1 MNNRLGMKKVL
12 ITGGSQ
18 GIGQAIAQKFLNEN
32 YEVHNISRHTPQ
44 YSHLHLHHWQADM
57 LQYDQIEKVIQQ
69 IGQFDVLINNAG
81 YMNTLTA
88 ASYTWEEM
96 QKIMNVNLIHTMQLS
111 IDVAENIF
119 KNQKFG
125 RIISMASIAGQIG
138 HPDIWYGISKAGLIN
153 GMRSLARSHAQH
165 NIQTFSLAPGP
176 VETQMM
182 QKIPIE
188 RQKRLKEAT
197 LNQQLC
203 QTQEIAETAFWLA
216 QAAPNCLSG
225 EVFDLNNGVN
235 CR

>member
-1 MNNRLGMKKVL
+1 MKQVV
-12 ITGGSQ
+12 ITGASQ
-18 GIGQAIAQKFLNEN
+18 GIGQTIAQTFLKQH
-32 YEVHNISRHTPQ
+32 YIVHNLSRHAPQ
-44 YSHLHLHHWQADM
+44 YSHPNLRHWQADV
-57 LQYDQIEKVIQQ
+57 QHYDQLVNVIQQ

-88 ASYTWEEM
+88 SSYTWDEM
-96 QKIMNVNLIHTMQLS
+96 RNIMNVNLIHAIQLS
-111 IDVAENIF
+111 IEVAEKIF
-119 KNQKFG
+119 KVQQSG
-125 RIISMASIAGQIG
+125 RIISIASIAGQIG

-182 QKIPIE
+182 QKIPVE

-197 LNQQLC
+197 LNQQFC
-203 QTQEIAETAFWLA
+203 QAQEIADTAFWLA
-216 QAAPNCLSG
+216 HAAPSCLSG